1 VAISARESSDLIM
14 VNMPVGQRAGDVYQ
28 ERRRHLSPSSATSIR
43 AEIDRLV
50 GLFGVDRLSSRPSR
64 PDRGVG
70 PRQRPVLE

>member
-1 VAISARESSDLIM
+1 MAISARESSDLIM

-50 GLFGVDRLSSRPSR
+50 GLFGVDRSSRPSR